1 MRIEIMGA
9 NVTNAV
15 ADVLDTLQNFDATY
29 RGYIDALDWAIS
41 SILLAND
48 AVDEDN
54 PRGVLA
60 KLQYLTMLRRDLVTL
75 ARPADADLEENDI
88 PTASF

>member
-41 SILLAND
+41 SILLANE

-54 PRGVLA
+54 PRACWRSCNISLCCGA
-60 KLQYLTMLRRDLVTL
+60 TL
-75 ARPADADLEENDI
+75 
-88 PTASF
+88 

>member
-29 RGYIDALDWAIS
+29 RVYIDALDWAIS
-41 SILLAND
+41 SILLAN
-48 AVDEDN
+48 
-54 PRGVLA
+54 
-60 KLQYLTMLRRDLVTL
+60 
-75 ARPADADLEENDI
+75 
-88 PTASF
+88 

>member
-9 NVTNAV
+9 NVTDSV
-15 ADVLDTLQNFDATY
+15 ADVLDTLQNCDATY
-29 RGYIDALDWAIS
+29 RGYLDALDWATY
-41 SILLAND
+41 SILLANE

-54 PRGVLA
+54 PRGVLS
-60 KLQYLTMLRRDLVTL
+60 KLQYLSMLRRDLVAL

-88 PTASF
+88 PAVSF

>member
-9 NVTNAV
+9 NVTDAV
-15 ADVLDTLQNFDATY
+15 ADVLDTLQNCDATY
-29 RGYIDALDWAIS
+29 RGYIDALDWAMS
-41 SILLAND
+41 SILLANE

-54 PRGVLA
+54 PRGVLSN
-60 KLQYLTMLRRDLVTL
+60 LQYLSMLRRDLVAL
-75 ARPADADLEENDI
+75 ARPADANLEENDV

>member
-41 SILLAND
+41 SILLANE

-54 PRGVLA
+54 PRDVLA

-75 ARPADADLEENDI
+75 ARPADADLEENAI
-88 PTASF
+88 PPASF